1 MMGRVRSGRARRA
14 ELTCEQVREVMSAG
28 LDGEMTGIRAGRIA
42 AHVAHCRD
50 CRQFQLAAPSLDSLV
65 GVSVS
70 RPVPGALKEM
80 LREEW
85 SRSIGG
91 ASRVSPPRRWNI
103 GPGHA
108 WRRRVQWIGTL
119 IPAVLLVVI
128 LPLGALPGP
137 RMVPSHASTPCTVD
151 LHEVLGRVPR

>member
-1 MMGRVRSGRARRA
+1 MMGRVRSGRART

-28 LDGEMTGIRAGRIA
+28 LDGEVTGIRAGRIA
-42 AHVAHCRD
+42 AHVAQCRD
-50 CRQFQLAAPSLDSLV
+50 CRDFQLAAPTLDSLL

-85 SRSIGG
+85 SRSPGG
-91 ASRVSPPRRWNI
+91 TSRLSPSRRRHI
-103 GPGHA
+103 GPGHT
-108 WRRRVQWIGTL
+108 WRRRVQWIGALT
-119 IPAVLLVVI
+119 PAVLLVVI

-137 RMVPSHASTPCTVD
+137 HMVPSHASTPCTVD
-151 LHEVLGRVPR
+151 LHEVHGRAPR